1 MDVVSIFIT
10 ILTGIILGLIWR
22 LYERIAIIEKQLIKI
37 NEDVKWIIKYLD
49 DKNRDKNI
57 NGNNDS

>member
-49 DKNRDKNI
+49 GRDKNI
-57 NGNNDS
+57 NGNDSN

>member
-22 LYERIAIIEKQLIKI
+22 LYERIALIEKQLVKI
-37 NEDVKWIIKYLD
+37 NEDIRWIIKYY
-49 DKNRDKNI
+49 NGDKNI
-57 NGNNDS
+57 NGNDGN

>member
-57 NGNNDS
+57 NGNSSN

>member
-22 LYERIAIIEKQLIKI
+22 LYERIAIIEKQLVKI
-37 NEDVKWIIKYLD
+37 NEDVRWIIKYLD
-49 DKNRDKNI
+49 NRDKNI
-57 NGNNDS
+57 NSNNDN

>member
-22 LYERIAIIEKQLIKI
+22 LYERIALIEKQLIKL

-49 DKNRDKNI
+49 DRDKNI